1 MRKCLALSGLS
12 KLARLDQRATAGCL
26 SSAGELQPIRIALVR
41 HGRASAGWDTAVD
54 PGLDGLGRRQADE
67 AAKKLCQIFVGR
79 QVEIISSP
87 LLRCRQTAEAFAK
100 LRTAPVLVGAEVAE
114 IPSPSGVEMSGRVD
128 WLRMAM
134 QGTWADLGS
143 EYVAFRDSVV
153 KFVRSLETDAV
164 IFSHFIAINAV
175 IGALTQDDRVVI
187 RSLDNC
193 SITLLQR
200 DTAGNLRIAQT
211 GHEAN
216 TLIR

>member
-1 MRKCLALSGLS
+1 M
-12 KLARLDQRATAGCL
+12 
-26 SSAGELQPIRIALVR
+26 QPIRIALVR
-41 HGRASAGWDTAVD
+41 HGRASAGWDTAID
-54 PGLDGLGRRQADE
+54 PGLDDLGRAQAEDTV
-67 AAKKLCQIFVGR
+67 KKLDQIFAGQ

-87 LLRCRQTAEAFAK
+87 LLRCQQTAEVFAK
-100 LRTAPVLVGAEVAE
+100 FRNEPVRVCAEVAE
-114 IPSPSGVEMSGRVD
+114 ISSPVGVEISGRVD
-128 WLRMAM
+128 WLRLAM

-153 KFVRSLETDAV
+153 KFVQSLETSTV

-193 SITLLQR
+193 SITLLEQ
-200 DTAGNLRIAQT
+200 DTAGNLHIGQT
-211 GHEAN
+211 GHEAD